1 VDKISA
7 ESVEKAY
14 AAICGLTNQEA
25 YRLSYDFQNNQP
37 LLVAYLSAVDKA
49 ILNQEEIEL
58 LFYLG
63 AVAWKIISLV
73 DQTIP
78 EANQGRLLSIES
90 SNQKLIES
98 LRTTDIVK
106 FADVVKV
113 LLKDCSQP
121 EVLRYVIAALM
132 DEDNAENSVRDE
144 NLGIIITDLKTVI
157 EYLDR

>member
-1 VDKISA
+1 MEKISA
-7 ESVEKAY
+7 ESVEKGY
-14 AAICGLTNQEA
+14 AAICGLTTQEA
-25 YRLSYDFQNNQP
+25 FCMSSDFQNNQT
-37 LLVAYLSAVDKA
+37 LLMTYLSAVDKE
-49 ILNQEEIEL
+49 ILNQEEREI

-63 AVAWKIISLV
+63 AVAWKIMFSESQIK
-73 DQTIP
+73 QET
-78 EANQGRLLSIES
+78 NQDRLLNIES
-90 SNQKLIES
+90 SNQKLAES
-98 LRTTDIVK
+98 LRNSGVVK

-121 EVLRYVIAALM
+121 EVLRYIIAALM

>member
-1 VDKISA
+1 MEKISA
-7 ESVEKAY
+7 ESVEKGY
-14 AAICGLTNQEA
+14 AAICGLTTQEA
-25 YRLSYDFQNNQP
+25 FCMSSDFQKNQT
-37 LLVAYLSAVDKA
+37 LLMTYLSAVDKD
-49 ILNQEEIEL
+49 ILNQEEREI

-63 AVAWKIISLV
+63 AVAWKIIFSES
-73 DQTIP
+73 QKTQ
-78 EANQGRLLSIES
+78 EANQDRLLNIES
-90 SNQKLIES
+90 SNQKLADS
-98 LRTTDIVK
+98 LRNSGVVK

-121 EVLRYVIAALM
+121 EVLRYIIAALM

>member
-1 VDKISA
+1 VDKISD

-63 AVAWKIISLV
+63 AVAWKIMSLIA
-73 DQTIP
+73 QTIP

>member
-1 VDKISA
+1 MS
-7 ESVEKAY
+7 S
-14 AAICGLTNQEA
+14 
-25 YRLSYDFQNNQP
+25 DFQNNQT
-37 LLVAYLSAVDKA
+37 LLMTYLSAVDGE
-49 ILNQEEIEL
+49 ILNQEEREI

-63 AVAWKIISLV
+63 AVAWKIMFSAS
-73 DQTIP
+73 QKMQ
-78 EANQGRLLSIES
+78 EANQDRLLNIES
-90 SNQKLIES
+90 SNQKLAES
-98 LRTTDIVK
+98 LRNTGVVK

-121 EVLRYVIAALM
+121 EVLRYIIAALM

>member
-1 VDKISA
+1 VEKISA
-7 ESVEKAY
+7 ESVEKGY
-14 AAICGLTNQEA
+14 AAICGLTTQEA
-25 YRLSYDFQNNQP
+25 FCMSSDFQNNQT
-37 LLVAYLSAVDKA
+37 LLMTYLSAVDGE
-49 ILNQEEIEL
+49 ILNQEEREI

-63 AVAWKIISLV
+63 AVAWKIMFSAC
-73 DQTIP
+73 QKTQ
-78 EANQGRLLSIES
+78 EANQDRLLNIES
-90 SNQKLIES
+90 SNQKLAES
-98 LRTTDIVK
+98 LRNTGVVK

-121 EVLRYVIAALM
+121 EVLRYIIAALM

>member
-1 VDKISA
+1 VEKISA
-7 ESVEKAY
+7 ESVEKGY
-14 AAICGLTNQEA
+14 AAICGLTTQEA
-25 YRLSYDFQNNQP
+25 FCMSSEFQNNQT
-37 LLVAYLSAVDKA
+37 LLMTYLSAVDKE
-49 ILNQEEIEL
+49 ILNQEEREI

-63 AVAWKIISLV
+63 AVAWKIMFSAS
-73 DQTIP
+73 QKTQ
-78 EANQGRLLSIES
+78 EANQDRLLNIES
-90 SNQKLIES
+90 SNQKLAES
-98 LRTTDIVK
+98 LRDSGIVK

-121 EVLRYVIAALM
+121 EVLRYIIAALM

>member
-1 VDKISA
+1 MEKISA
-7 ESVEKAY
+7 ESVEKGY
-14 AAICGLTNQEA
+14 AAICGLTTQEA
-25 YRLSYDFQNNQP
+25 FCLSSDFQNNQT
-37 LLVAYLSAVDKA
+37 LLMTYLSAVDKD
-49 ILNQEEIEL
+49 ILNQEEREI

-63 AVAWKIISLV
+63 AVAWKIMFSES
-73 DQTIP
+73 QKKQ
-78 EANQGRLLSIES
+78 EANQDRLLNIES
-90 SNQKLIES
+90 SNQKLAES
-98 LRTTDIVK
+98 LRNSGVVK

-121 EVLRYVIAALM
+121 EVLRYIIAALM

>member
-14 AAICGLTNQEA
+14 SAICGLTNQEA

-63 AVAWKIISLV
+63 AVAWNIISLV
-73 DQTIP
+73 DQTMPI
-78 EANQGRLLSIES
+78 ANQGRLLSIES
-90 SNQKLIES
+90 SNQKLVES
-98 LRTTDIVK
+98 LRTAGIVK

>member
-1 VDKISA
+1 VEKISA
-7 ESVEKAY
+7 ESVEKGY
-14 AAICGLTNQEA
+14 AAICGLTTQEA
-25 YRLSYDFQNNQP
+25 FCMSSDFQNNQT
-37 LLVAYLSAVDKA
+37 LLMTYLSAVDKE
-49 ILNQEEIEL
+49 ILNQEEREI

-63 AVAWKIISLV
+63 AVAWKIMFSES
-73 DQTIP
+73 QTKQ
-78 EANQGRLLSIES
+78 ETNQDRLLNIES
-90 SNQKLIES
+90 SNQKLAES
-98 LRTTDIVK
+98 LRNSGIVK

-121 EVLRYVIAALM
+121 EVLRYMIAALM